1 MLNTGTNVNSVDIPL
16 NHRPIQTMFM
26 FCFAIMLASST
37 FQQEPFP
44 GMECSDVVDHFKV
57 GTKPGSPALTER
69 NASRY
74 NPNDGSLAY

>member
-1 MLNTGTNVNSVDIPL
+1 
-16 NHRPIQTMFM
+16 
-26 FCFAIMLASST
+26 
-37 FQQEPFP
+37 
-44 GMECSDVVDHFKV
+44 MECSDVVDHFKV